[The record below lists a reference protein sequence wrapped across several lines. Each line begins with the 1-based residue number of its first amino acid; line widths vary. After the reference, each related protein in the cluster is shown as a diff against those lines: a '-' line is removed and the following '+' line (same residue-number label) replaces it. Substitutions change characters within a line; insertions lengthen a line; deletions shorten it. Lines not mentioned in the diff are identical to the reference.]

1 MYEAARQT
9 MVTEQ
14 LVVRGIRDRRVLDAF
29 VKVPRHLFVREGDEE
44 RAHEDH
50 PLPIGSAQTISQPYM
65 CAYMTE
71 RLALTGSERVLEIG
85 TGSGYQAAVLAE
97 LAREVFTVERVADL
111 SSSAQERLERL
122 GYRNIRYR
130 IGDGSLGWPDEAPF
144 ERILVTAGAP
154 KVPKALVD
162 QLAPEGV
169 LVIPVGGENVQQL
182 MEVRRRGDRVEEIAL
197 CTCAFVK
204 LVGRQGWGIDLSAE

>member
-1 MYEAARQT
+1 MYETARQT

-29 VKVPRHLFVREGDEE
+29 VKVPRHEFVREEDVE

-50 PLPIGSAQTISQPYM
+50 PLPIGGAQTISQPYM

-85 TGSGYQAAVLAE
+85 TGSGYQAAILAE
-97 LAREVFTVERVADL
+97 LCREVYTVERVADL
-111 SSSAQERLERL
+111 SSSAQARLEGL
-122 GYRNIRYR
+122 GYGNVRYR
-130 IGDGSLGWPDEAPF
+130 IGDGSVGWPEEAPF
-144 ERILVTAGAP
+144 DRIMVTAGAP

-162 QLAPEGV
+162 QLGPDGI
-169 LVIPVGGENVQQL
+169 LVIPVGGENVQRL
-182 MEVRRRGDRVEEIAL
+182 TEVCRRGDRVEELAL
-197 CTCAFVK
+197 CQCAFVK
-204 LVGRQGWGIDLSAE
+204 LVGRQGWGIDVSAE